1 MNGMISEVTRYRK
14 VKSLS
19 LGFAGGFSIAEPVIA
34 RRRAV
39 TTFVTLPPIED
50 FGVLNKLMICGVF
63 RFEKVL
69 ELNGVPFLV
78 LVMLTKST

>member
-19 LGFAGGFSIAEPVIA
+19 FGFAGGFSIAEPVIA
-34 RRRAV
+34 RMRAV
-39 TTFVTLPPIED
+39 TVFVTLPPRED

-63 RFEKVL
+63 RFAYIL
-69 ELNGVPFLV
+69 ELTSVPFLL
-78 LVMLTKST
+78 LVMLTEST